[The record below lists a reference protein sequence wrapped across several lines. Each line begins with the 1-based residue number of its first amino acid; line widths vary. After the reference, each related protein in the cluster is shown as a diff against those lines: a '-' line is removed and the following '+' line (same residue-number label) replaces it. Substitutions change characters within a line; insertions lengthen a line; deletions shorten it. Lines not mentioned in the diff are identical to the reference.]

1 MIKGLGVVSWICL
14 CWMDLL
20 FLGFSFVSGLL
31 DSGKAKI
38 SYKVVDQNIVP
49 RKGISTVFPRS
60 HLTYRVLSTSLT
72 GNTPARPGA
81 PRSSL
86 CSGKTEVCFWSC
98 RSGYRTQRSGVQSGL
113 PRSCLFYLPALL
125 YSYWLQSLLNCISPA
140 QPLPK
145 QLQHHL
151 LPDLFLQHVHP
162 LKVPIRQSLFSLPHL
177 FPLFPLLIPN
187 FLSCLL
193 SSHLLLF
200 SLICLPIPSPHSDV
214 AFHSFTL
221 LLSPS

>member
-1 MIKGLGVVSWICL
+1 MIIGLDVDSWICL

-31 DSGKAKI
+31 DSGKAKF
-38 SYKVVDQNIVP
+38 SYKVVDQNIEP

-60 HLTYRVLSTSLT
+60 HLAYGVRSTSLID
-72 GNTPARPGA
+72 NTPAGPGA

-98 RSGYRTQRSGVQSGL
+98 RSGYRTQRSGVQSEL

-140 QPLPK
+140 QSLTK

-151 LPDLFLQHVHP
+151 LPDLFLQLVHP
-162 LKVPIRQSLFSLPHL
+162 LKVPIRQSLFSVL
-177 FPLFPLLIPN
+177 FASPLASF
-187 FLSCLL
+187 
-193 SSHLLLF
+193 SS
-200 SLICLPIPSPHSDV
+200 PYP
-214 AFHSFTL
+214 
-221 LLSPS
+221 